1 MTKKEERKARKLA
14 KINST
19 ILGLMDELSL
29 VNEKHERDSNVIDL
43 QNKLIV
49 NIEKERDEQRDKICK
64 LQKEVEK
71 YKKKYKDLKEE
82 KILRKVR

>member
-1 MTKKEERKARKLA
+1 MTKKEERETRKIA
-14 KINST
+14 KTNST

-29 VNEKHERDSNVIDL
+29 ANEKHERDSNVIDL

-64 LQKEVEK
+64 LQKELEK
-71 YKKKYKDLKEE
+71 YKKKYKELKEE
-82 KILRKVR
+82 RILKKVR

>member
-1 MTKKEERKARKLA
+1 MTKKEERETRKLA
-14 KINST
+14 KTNST

-29 VNEKHERDSNVIDL
+29 ANEKHERDSNVIDL

-64 LQKEVEK
+64 WQKELEK
-71 YKKKYKDLKEE
+71 YKKKYKELKEE
-82 KILRKVR
+82 RILKKVR

>member
-1 MTKKEERKARKLA
+1 MTKKEERETRKLA
-14 KINST
+14 KTNST
-19 ILGLMDELSL
+19 ILKLMDSLSL
-29 VNEKHERDSNVIDL
+29 ANEKHERDSNVIDL

-49 NIEKERDEQRDKICK
+49 NIEKEIDEQRDKICN

>member
-14 KINST
+14 KVNSM
-19 ILGLMDELSL
+19 ILNLMDSLSL
-29 VNEKHERDSNVIDL
+29 ANEKHERDSNVIDL

-64 LQKEVEK
+64 LQKELEK
-71 YKKKYKDLKEE
+71 YKKKYKELKEE
-82 KILRKVR
+82 RILKKVR

>member
-1 MTKKEERKARKLA
+1 MTKKEERETRKLA
-14 KINST
+14 KTNST

-29 VNEKHERDSNVIDL
+29 ANEKHERDSNVIDL

-64 LQKEVEK
+64 LQKELEK
-71 YKKKYKDLKEE
+71 YKKKYKELKEE
-82 KILRKVR
+82 RILKKVR

>member
-1 MTKKEERKARKLA
+1 MTKKEERKVRKLA
-14 KINST
+14 KVNST
-19 ILGLMDELSL
+19 ILGLMGELSL
-29 VNEKHERDSNVIDL
+29 ANEKHERDSNVIDL

-49 NIEKERDEQRDKICK
+49 NIEKERDEQRDTICK

>member
-1 MTKKEERKARKLA
+1 MTKKEERETRKLA
-14 KINST
+14 KTNST

-29 VNEKHERDSNVIDL
+29 ANEKHERDSNVIDL